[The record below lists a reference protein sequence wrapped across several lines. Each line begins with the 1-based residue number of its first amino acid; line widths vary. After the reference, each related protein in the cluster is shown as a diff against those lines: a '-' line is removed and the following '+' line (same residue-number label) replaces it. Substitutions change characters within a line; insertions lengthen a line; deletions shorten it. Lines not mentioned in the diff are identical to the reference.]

1 MSADAVTAA
10 MERFEVPAG
19 YPTFLFCLP
28 PFYVAKADG
37 SVSIK
42 EAISI
47 GWNSVMSGLIAPSGP
62 EKKAFDAFFKDK
74 LLQFQGKRNL
84 DDFDVLGDAINAK
97 LSEYPAAEAERIRKT
112 IRDTCV
118 KVAKASGPLFREKV
132 LPEERHMLDKIFA
145 AIE

>member
-1 MSADAVTAA
+1 MSVDAVTAA

-19 YPTFLFCLP
+19 YATFLFCLP

-37 SVSIK
+37 SISIK
-42 EAISI
+42 EAMSI
-47 GWNSVMSGLIAPSGP
+47 GWNSVMSGLVPPSGP
-62 EKKAFDAFFKDK
+62 EKRAFDAFLKDK

-97 LSEYPAAEAERIRKT
+97 LSEYPAAEAERIRNT